1 MDTGLIDLK
10 EYALPSKQPK
20 IVHIYPNLFRKE
32 DIGFDIFDYRFLFDD
47 PETVGLIRE
56 GRTIGCFYIESP
68 GMRNLLKQLKVD
80 TFEMLTA
87 ASSIIR
93 PGVAESGMMQEFI
106 ARHRDPSKRIYLTPE
121 LETVLGD
128 TYGIMVYQEDVIKV
142 AHLIGGLSLEEGDLL
157 RRAMSGKMRSHNAM
171 KPLEDKFYDS
181 CRNKKITEHAA
192 KEIWRQIESFAGYA
206 FCKAHSA
213 SFALLS
219 YQVAYLKAHYPSEF
233 MASVLS
239 NGGGFYSPAVYI
251 WESKRLGL
259 NVRLP
264 SVNRS
269 RYEYFGYGHTIQIG
283 FMAIKNFTRE
293 SADSIVQE
301 RERNGAYTSLQD
313 FLVRTTIK
321 YEEAAMLIKCGA
333 MDCMGEIRPNLLRML
348 DICFVRIKNLYENY
362 NDLFADDVG
371 RLMEEVK
378 IKRDYSTEE
387 KCIAEYEA
395 FDYMVSRHPLEFYT
409 GLVDYKKIIKASEMK
424 NNNGRKVRM
433 FGWYM
438 TSKRISTKKGEVMK
452 FLSLEDLTGTFEAI
466 LFPNAYARFAEK
478 TLSMGPYVVEG
489 RVDSKDSN
497 NLIVENLEVLTSKS
511 IKAEFRYDSAEDTYK
526 PNDEGTGESD
536 FLMSSAT
543 TEKMRSAYLGGAA

>member
-20 IVHIYPNLFRKE
+20 IVHLYPNLFRKE
-32 DIGFDIFDYRFLFDD
+32 DLGFDIFDYRFLFDD
-47 PETVGLIRE
+47 PETVGLIRD
-56 GRTIGCFYIESP
+56 GKTIGCFYIESP
-68 GMRNLLKQLKVD
+68 GMRNLLKRLKVD

-106 ARHRDPSKRIYLTPE
+106 ARHRDPSKRIYPAPE
-121 LETVLGD
+121 LEMMLGN
-128 TYGIMVYQEDVIKV
+128 TYGIMIYQEDVIKV

-181 CRNKKITEHAA
+181 CRNKKIKEHAA

-219 YQVAYLKAHYPSEF
+219 YQVAYLKAHYPAEF

-239 NGGGFYSPAVYI
+239 NGGGFYSAAVYI

-269 RYEYFGYGHTIQIG
+269 RYEYFGYGRTIQIG

-293 SADSIVQE
+293 SADNIVHE
-301 RERNGAYTSLQD
+301 REHKGVYTSLQD
-313 FLVRTTIK
+313 FLVRTTIR
-321 YEEAAMLIKCGA
+321 YEETAMLIKCGA
-333 MDCMGEIRPNLLRML
+333 MDCLGEIRPNLLRML

-362 NDLFADDVG
+362 NDLFADDII

-378 IKRDYSTEE
+378 IKREYSVEE

-409 GLVDYKKIIKASEMK
+409 GLVDYKRIIKASEMK

-438 TSKRISTKKGEVMK
+438 TSKRISTKKGDVMK

-497 NLIVENLEVLTSKS
+497 NLIVENLEILTSKS
-511 IKAEFRYDSAEDTYK
+511 IKAEFRYDSAEDAYK

-543 TEKMRSAYLGGAA
+543 TEKMRSAYLGMAS